1 MCVALPCKLIEIEG
15 NRGLAE
21 IGGSR
26 VKTRLDMLPDAQL
39 GDHVLVHA
47 GFAIQLLDERE
58 ARGTLELFR
67 EVARAVDD
75 EQKGGPR

>member
-1 MCVALPCKLIEIEG
+1 VCVALPCRLIEIEG

-39 GDHVLVHA
+39 GDYVLVHA
-47 GFAIQLLDERE
+47 GFAIEKVDEEEAHRTLEMLDEIGWWE
-58 ARGTLELFR
+58 SFGQA
-67 EVARAVDD
+67 
-75 EQKGGPR
+75 